1 MEFPRIV
8 AAWKRRDQSQW
19 EIGDEIIT
27 VAGRPDTPGVHN
39 DTLVRIKAEIE
50 TNGFDC
56 PIGAL
61 RDYRGIAAAFAA
73 GDRSPAASWTAH
85 YIAGNPDTLVRITAA
100 AGNRPLTAALTRQL
114 KKQIAEADA
123 AAIAAAAPA
132 TIPATTTGAA
142 TTTPAPTTSST
153 ATTSGGSSTTEPTT
167 TETMEAPD
175 FLAQFI
181 SDVDAL
187 TEHVAANWSDADEI
201 AAYREGIAATRASL
215 DRFEAVLN
223 HGPRTAAA
231 AD

>member
-1 MEFPRIV
+1 M
-8 AAWKRRDQSQW
+8 
-19 EIGDEIIT
+19 
-27 VAGRPDTPGVHN
+27 
-39 DTLVRIKAEIE
+39 
-50 TNGFDC
+50 
-56 PIGAL
+56 
-61 RDYRGIAAAFAA
+61 
-73 GDRSPAASWTAH
+73 
-85 YIAGNPDTLVRITAA
+85 
-100 AGNRPLTAALTRQL
+100 